1 MLKYIA
7 IGGGLAFAAAVQ
19 PGPLQAYLL
28 SRVAAV
34 GWRKT
39 LPASLAPLLSD
50 GPIALVALLVLGRLS
65 PVTQAVLRTAGGVL
79 LLYLAWRAFR
89 HWRSD
94 AAGSRKTGDRTPR
107 TLLEATL
114 VNVLNPNPYL
124 GWALVL
130 GPVVVAAWQESPGKG
145 VAVVVAFY
153 ATMVAMLAALIFA
166 FGSARVLGRKFQR
179 ILLLVSA
186 LILAGLGTYQLVMG
200 AQYFNAWG

>member
-28 SRVAAV
+28 SRVTAV
-34 GWRKT
+34 GWRRT

-50 GPIALVALLVLGRLS
+50 GPIALVALLVVGRLS
-65 PVTQAVLRTAGGVL
+65 PGTQAVLRTAGGVL
-79 LLYLAWRAFR
+79 LLYLAQRAFR
-89 HWRSD
+89 HWRPGGPVSQEKR
-94 AAGSRKTGDRTPR
+94 GKVPG

-124 GWALVL
+124 GWSLVL
-130 GPVVVAAWQESPGKG
+130 GPVVVAAWRESPARG
-145 VAVVVAFY
+145 VAVVAAFY
-153 ATMVAMLAALIFA
+153 ATMVTMLAASIMA
-166 FGSARVLGRKFQR
+166 FGGTRLLGPRPKR

-186 LILAGLGTYQLVMG
+186 LILAGLGVYQLAIG
-200 AQYFNAWG
+200 SQYFNAGR